1 MPSAVFIS
9 VTALPFF
16 SVTVGEPVASDPPAM
31 PIFADV
37 EVNETSRKNGE
48 SAGKSALTMTA
59 ILTPLT
65 EIVAIVGGGAAG
77 VGGGRRSSSRRT
89 SSA

>member
-9 VTALPFF
+9 VTALPFL
-16 SVTVGEPVASDPPAM
+16 SVTVGEPVASEPPAM

-37 EVNETSRKNGE
+37 EVTETSLKNGE
-48 SAGKSALTMTA
+48 SAGNSPLTFTA

-65 EIVAIVGGGAAG
+65 EIVTVVGGGAAG
-77 VGGGRRSSSRRT
+77 VVEEEGSSSWT